1 MIGYVKR
8 YNICNISK
16 KKLANEELF
25 VDLLKIDSEIKSKI
39 SEILDNNGYIIG
51 LKKKKILKSIYIFSY
66 DKDNKV
72 LKFSNSIQ
80 VKDITKESIEEFEKA
95 ILEELKEKVLLDEI
109 SKVEWNDNIIEPR
122 QFSKF
127 SGSAFAICIS
137 LGLMYGI
144 IFDNLG
150 LGLSFGITFGLCFGV
165 VVKKKK

>member
-1 MIGYVKR
+1 MIGYVKG

-25 VDLLKIDSEIKSKI
+25 MELVEIDSEVKDKVL
-39 SEILDNNGYIIG
+39 EILDNNGYIIG
-51 LKKKKILKSIYIFSY
+51 LKKGKILKSIYMFSY
-66 DKDNKV
+66 DKDNKI

-80 VKDITKESIEEFEKA
+80 AKDIAKESIEEFEKA
-95 ILEELKEKVLLDEI
+95 ILEELKEKVLLEEI

-144 IFDNLG
+144 IFDNMG
-150 LGLSFGITFGLCFGV
+150 LGLLFGIAFGLCFGV